1 VPAPADVRQDAGR
14 VARPVIVGVSLK
26 MYLGHAETV
35 AWCEAVAGIARAHP
49 ATARGEAEL
58 VVLPSYLSVPAAV
71 GILDGIAAV
80 GAQDLATEDSGAF
93 TGEVSGGQ
101 VRELGG
107 VFVEVGH
114 AERRR
119 LFGETDEVVRR
130 KADAA
135 LRAGLVPI
143 LCLGEE
149 AEQDPADAARES
161 GRQLD
166 DALALARESGHG
178 GRIVVAYE
186 PQWAI
191 GADAP
196 ASDAHIRAVCR
207 DLRARVRAL
216 DGHSGSAVIYGG
228 SAGPGLLTRIGD
240 DVDGLFLGRFAH
252 DPRAVAAI
260 LDEVHA
266 RAAARPA
273 PDPAR

>member
-1 VPAPADVRQDAGR
+1 MPATPAAP
-14 VARPVIVGVSLK
+14 PVVIGVSLK

-35 AWCEAVAGIARAHP
+35 AWCTAVADIARAHP
-49 ATARGEAEL
+49 ATAGGEAEL

-71 GILDGIAAV
+71 GILDGLAAV
-80 GAQDLATEDSGAF
+80 GAQDLAAEVSGAF

-101 VRELGG
+101 IRELGG
-107 VFVEVGH
+107 LFVEVGH

-135 LRAGLVPI
+135 LAAGLVPI

-149 AEQDPADAARES
+149 ARQDPHDAARECL
-161 GRQLD
+161 RQLD
-166 DALALARESGHG
+166 DALAVAADAGHG

-191 GADAP
+191 GAPEP

-207 DLRARVRAL
+207 QLRARVRAL
-216 DGHSGSAVIYGG
+216 DARPGSRVIYGG

-252 DPRAVAAI
+252 DPRAVAMI

-266 RAAARPA
+266 RAAARTA
-273 PDPAR
+273 PDGTR

>member
-1 VPAPADVRQDAGR
+1 VAEPASPAAPPTV
-14 VARPVIVGVSLK
+14 VGVSLK
-26 MYLGHAETV
+26 MYFGHARTL
-35 AWCEAVAGIARAHP
+35 AWCRDVAGLARTHPAVASGA
-49 ATARGEAEL
+49 AEL
-58 VVLPSYLSVPAAV
+58 VVLPSYLAVPAAV
-71 GILDGIAAV
+71 GILDGVARV
-80 GAQDLATEDSGAF
+80 GAQDLATDDAGAF

-101 VRELGG
+101 IREVGG
-107 VFVEVGH
+107 SFVEVGH

-149 AEQDPADAARES
+149 AAQEPADAARECV
-161 GRQLD
+161 RQLD
-166 DALALARESGHG
+166 DALALAHAAGHG

-191 GADAP
+191 GADEP

-207 DLRARVRAL
+207 ELRAHVRGLGA
-216 DGHSGSAVIYGG
+216 HPGSVIIYGG
-228 SAGPGLLTRIGD
+228 TAGPGLLTRIGD
-240 DVDGLFLGRFAH
+240 DVDGLFLGRRAH
-252 DPRAVAAI
+252 DPASVAAV

-266 RAAARPA
+266 RATGRAAPPGA
-273 PDPAR
+273 

>member
-1 VPAPADVRQDAGR
+1 MPAQPA
-14 VARPVIVGVSLK
+14 VIGVSLK
-26 MYLGHAETV
+26 MYLGHAETL
-35 AWCEAVAGIARAHP
+35 AWCEAVAAIARTHP
-49 ATARGEAEL
+49 ATTRGEAEL

-71 GILDGIAAV
+71 GILDGVAAV
-80 GAQDLATEDSGAF
+80 GAQDLAADDAGAS

-101 VRELGG
+101 IRELGAT
-107 VFVEVGH
+107 FVEVGH

-130 KADAA
+130 KADRA
-135 LRAGLVPI
+135 LASGLVPL
-143 LCLGEE
+143 LCVGEE
-149 AEQDPADAARES
+149 DRRAPADAARECI
-161 GRQLD
+161 RQLD
-166 DALALARESGHG
+166 DALALAAGRGHG

-191 GADAP
+191 GAAEP
-196 ASDAHIRAVCR
+196 ASDAHIRAVGR
-207 DLRARVRAL
+207 ELRAHVRS
-216 DGHSGSAVIYGG
+216 HSAHPGSAVVYGG

-266 RAAARPA
+266 RAAAGPA
-273 PDPAR
+273 AGASR

>member
-1 VPAPADVRQDAGR
+1 MT
-14 VARPVIVGVSLK
+14 ARPAVIGVSLK
-26 MYLGHAETV
+26 MHLGHAETV
-35 AWCEAVAGIARAHP
+35 AWCEAVAAIARAHP
-49 ATARGEAEL
+49 ATTGGEAEL

-71 GILDGIAAV
+71 GILDGLAAV
-80 GAQDLATEDSGAF
+80 GAQDLATEDAGAF

-101 VRELGG
+101 IRELGG
-107 VFVEVGH
+107 AFVEVGH

-143 LCLGEE
+143 LCVGEE
-149 AEQDPADAARES
+149 AHGDPTDAAHECI
-161 GRQLD
+161 RQLD
-166 DALALARESGHG
+166 DALALAREAGHG

-191 GADAP
+191 GAAEPAP
-196 ASDAHIRAVCR
+196 DAHIRGVCR
-207 DLRARVRAL
+207 RLRAHVRGL
-216 DGHSGSAVIYGG
+216 DAHPASAVIYGG
-228 SAGPGLLTRIGD
+228 SAGPDLLTRIGD

-252 DPRAVAAI
+252 DPRAVRAI

-273 PDPAR
+273 SDAAR

>member
-1 VPAPADVRQDAGR
+1 MPAHPP
-14 VARPVIVGVSLK
+14 ARPAFVGVSLK
-26 MYLGHAETV
+26 MYLGHTETV
-35 AWCEAVAGIARAHP
+35 AWCRAVADVARVHP
-49 ATARGEAEL
+49 ATRAGEAEL

-71 GILDGIAAV
+71 GILDGLAAV
-80 GAQDLATEDSGAF
+80 GAQDLATDDAGAF

-101 VRELGG
+101 IRELGG
-107 VFVEVGH
+107 AFVEVGH

-135 LRAGLVPI
+135 LRAGLVPLI
-143 LCLGEE
+143 CLGEE
-149 AEQDPADAARES
+149 TRGDPADAARECA
-161 GRQLD
+161 RQLD
-166 DALALARESGHG
+166 DALALAAERGHG

-191 GADAP
+191 GAAEP
-196 ASDAHIRAVCR
+196 ASDAHIRGVCR
-207 DLRARVRAL
+207 ELRAHVRAL
-216 DGHSGSAVIYGG
+216 GAHPGSAVVYGG

-252 DPRAVAAI
+252 DPRAVASI

-266 RAAARPA
+266 RAARPA
-273 PDPAR
+273 SDASR

>member
-1 VPAPADVRQDAGR
+1 VAPQPP
-14 VARPVIVGVSLK
+14 ARPVIVGVSLK
-26 MYLGHAETV
+26 MYLGHADTV
-35 AWCEAVAGIARAHP
+35 AWCRAVAEIARAHP
-49 ATARGEAEL
+49 TTADGEAEL

-71 GILDGIAAV
+71 GILDGVAAV
-80 GAQDLATEDSGAF
+80 GAQDLATEDAGAY

-107 VFVEVGH
+107 AFVEVGH

-119 LFGETDEVVRR
+119 LFGETDDVVRR
-130 KADAA
+130 KVDAA

-149 AEQDPADAARES
+149 AVQDPADAAVECI
-161 GRQLD
+161 RQLD
-166 DALALARESGHG
+166 DALADAAEAGHG

-191 GADAP
+191 GAAEP

-207 DLRARVRAL
+207 ELRARVRAL
-216 DGHSGSAVIYGG
+216 DAHPGSAVIYGG

-266 RAAARPA
+266 RAAGLSPASDAAR
-273 PDPAR
+273 

>member
-1 VPAPADVRQDAGR
+1 MT
-14 VARPVIVGVSLK
+14 ARPAMIGVSLK

-35 AWCEAVAGIARAHP
+35 AWCEAVAAIARTHP
-49 ATARGEAEL
+49 ATTGGEAEL
-58 VVLPSYLSVPAAV
+58 VALPSYLSVPAAV
-71 GILDGIAAV
+71 RILDGLAAV
-80 GAQDLATEDSGAF
+80 GAQDLAAEDAGAF

-101 VRELGG
+101 IRELGG
-107 VFVEVGH
+107 AFVEVGH

-119 LFGETDEVVRR
+119 LFGETDQVVRR

-143 LCLGEE
+143 LCVGEE
-149 AEQDPADAARES
+149 TRQDPADAARECI
-161 GRQLD
+161 RQLD
-166 DALALARESGHG
+166 DALAAARAAGHG

-191 GADAP
+191 GAAEP

-207 DLRARVRAL
+207 ELRAPVRAL
-216 DGHSGSAVIYGG
+216 DAHPGSAVIYGG

-252 DPRAVAAI
+252 DPRAVASI

-273 PDPAR
+273 SDAAR

>member
-1 VPAPADVRQDAGR
+1 MPAEPAAP
-14 VARPVIVGVSLK
+14 PVVIGVSLK
-26 MYLGHAETV
+26 LYLGHAETV
-35 AWCEAVAGIARAHP
+35 AWCEAVASIARAHP
-49 ATARGEAEL
+49 ATTGSEAEV

-80 GAQDLATEDSGAF
+80 GAQDLAEADAGAF

-101 VRELGG
+101 IRELGG
-107 VFVEVGH
+107 AFVEVGH

-143 LCLGEE
+143 ICVGEG
-149 AEQDPADAARES
+149 ARQDTADAARECV
-161 GRQLD
+161 RQLD
-166 DALALARESGHG
+166 DALAAARAAGHG

-191 GADAP
+191 GAAEP
-196 ASDAHIRAVCR
+196 ASDAHIRGVCR
-207 DLRARVRAL
+207 ELRAHARGLAA
-216 DGHSGSAVIYGG
+216 HPGSAVIYGG

-252 DPRAVAAI
+252 DPEAVRAI

-273 PDPAR
+273 SDAAR

>member
-1 VPAPADVRQDAGR
+1 MT
-14 VARPVIVGVSLK
+14 ARPAVIGVSLK
-26 MYLGHAETV
+26 MHLGHAETV
-35 AWCEAVAGIARAHP
+35 AWCEAVAAVTRAHP
-49 ATARGEAEL
+49 ATTGGEAEL

-71 GILDGIAAV
+71 GILAGLASV
-80 GAQDLATEDSGAF
+80 GAQDLATEDAGAF

-101 VRELGG
+101 IRELGG
-107 VFVEVGH
+107 AFVEVGH

-143 LCLGEE
+143 LCVGEE
-149 AEQDPADAARES
+149 ARQDPADAAAECV
-161 GRQLD
+161 RQLD
-166 DALALARESGHG
+166 DALALAAERGRG

-191 GADAP
+191 GAAEPAP
-196 ASDAHIRAVCR
+196 DAHIRGVCR
-207 DLRARVRAL
+207 RLRAHVRGLAA
-216 DGHSGSAVIYGG
+216 HRASAVIYGG
-228 SAGPGLLTRIGD
+228 SAGPDLLTRIGD

-252 DPRAVAAI
+252 DPRAVRAI

-273 PDPAR
+273 SDAAR

>member
-1 VPAPADVRQDAGR
+1 VP
-14 VARPVIVGVSLK
+14 VARPTVVGVSLK
-26 MYLGHAETV
+26 MHLGHADTV
-35 AWCEAVAGIARAHP
+35 AWCRAVAEIARAHP
-49 ATARGEAEL
+49 ATAGGEAEL

-71 GILDGIAAV
+71 GILDGLAAV
-80 GAQDLATEDSGAF
+80 GAQDLATEDAGAY

-107 VFVEVGH
+107 AFVEVGH

-119 LFGETDEVVRR
+119 LFGETDDVVRR
-130 KADAA
+130 KVDAA

-149 AEQDPADAARES
+149 AAQDPADAAVECV
-161 GRQLD
+161 RQLD
-166 DALALARESGHG
+166 DALADAAEAGHG

-191 GADAP
+191 GAAEP

-207 DLRARVRAL
+207 ELRARVRAL
-216 DGHSGSAVIYGG
+216 DAYPGSAVIYGG

-266 RAAARPA
+266 RAAGLSPA
-273 PDPAR
+273 SDAAL

>member
-1 VPAPADVRQDAGR
+1 
-14 VARPVIVGVSLK
+14 

-35 AWCEAVAGIARAHP
+35 AWCEAVAAIARTHP
-49 ATARGEAEL
+49 ATTGGEAEL
-58 VVLPSYLSVPAAV
+58 VALPSYLSVPAAV
-71 GILDGIAAV
+71 RILDGLAAV
-80 GAQDLATEDSGAF
+80 GAQDLAAEDAGAF

-101 VRELGG
+101 IRELGG
-107 VFVEVGH
+107 AFVEVGH

-143 LCLGEE
+143 LCVGEE
-149 AEQDPADAARES
+149 TRQDPADAARECI
-161 GRQLD
+161 RQLD
-166 DALALARESGHG
+166 DALAAARAAGHG

-191 GADAP
+191 GAAEP

-207 DLRARVRAL
+207 ELRAHVRAL
-216 DGHSGSAVIYGG
+216 DAHPGSAVIYGG
-228 SAGPGLLTRIGD
+228 SAGPGLLTGIGD

-252 DPRAVAAI
+252 DPRAVASI

-266 RAAARPA
+266 RAAAHPA
-273 PDPAR
+273 SDAAR

>member
-1 VPAPADVRQDAGR
+1 MPAQPP
-14 VARPVIVGVSLK
+14 ARPAFVGVSLK
-26 MYLGHAETV
+26 MYLGHADTV
-35 AWCEAVAGIARAHP
+35 AWCEAVADIARAHP
-49 ATARGEAEL
+49 ATTGGEAEL
-58 VVLPSYLSVPAAV
+58 VALPSYLSLPAAV
-71 GILDGIAAV
+71 GILDGLAAV
-80 GAQDLATEDSGAF
+80 GAQDLAAEDAGAF

-101 VRELGG
+101 IRELGG
-107 VFVEVGH
+107 AFVEVGH

-135 LRAGLVPI
+135 LRSGLVPI
-143 LCLGEE
+143 LCVGEE
-149 AEQDPADAARES
+149 THGDPTDAARECI
-161 GRQLD
+161 RQLD
-166 DALALARESGHG
+166 DALAAARAAGHG

-191 GADAP
+191 GAAEP
-196 ASDAHIRAVCR
+196 ASDAHIRGVGR
-207 DLRARVRAL
+207 ELRAHVRAL
-216 DGHSGSAVIYGG
+216 DAHPGSAVVYGG

-266 RAAARPA
+266 RSAARPA
-273 PDPAR
+273 SDAAS

>member
-1 VPAPADVRQDAGR
+1 MPAQPAVSPA
-14 VARPVIVGVSLK
+14 VIGVSLK

-35 AWCEAVAGIARAHP
+35 AWCEAVAAIAREHP
-49 ATARGEAEL
+49 ATTGGEAEL
-58 VVLPSYLSVPAAV
+58 VALPSYLSVPAAV
-71 GILDGIAAV
+71 GILDQLAAV
-80 GAQDLATEDSGAF
+80 GAQDLAAEDAGAF

-101 VRELGG
+101 IRELGG
-107 VFVEVGH
+107 AFVEVGH

-130 KADAA
+130 KTDAA
-135 LRAGLVPI
+135 LRSGLVPI
-143 LCLGEE
+143 LCVGEE
-149 AEQDPADAARES
+149 AHGDPAHAARECV
-161 GRQLD
+161 RQLD
-166 DALALARESGHG
+166 DALALAREAGHG

-186 PQWAI
+186 PRWAI
-191 GADAP
+191 GAAEP
-196 ASDAHIRAVCR
+196 ASDAHIRGVCR
-207 DLRARVRAL
+207 VLRAHVRGL
-216 DGHSGSAVIYGG
+216 DAHPGSAVIYGG

-273 PDPAR
+273 SDAAG

>member
-1 VPAPADVRQDAGR
+1 VPAQP
-14 VARPVIVGVSLK
+14 VASPTVVGVSLK

-35 AWCEAVAGIARAHP
+35 AWCGAVAEIARAHP
-49 ATARGEAEL
+49 ATAGGAAEL

-71 GILDGIAAV
+71 GILDGLAAV
-80 GAQDLATEDSGAF
+80 GAQDLAAEDAGAF
-93 TGEVSGGQ
+93 TGEVSGAQ
-101 VRELGG
+101 IRELGG
-107 VFVEVGH
+107 AFVEVGH

-135 LRAGLVPI
+135 LWVGLVPI

-149 AEQDPADAARES
+149 TEQDPADAARECA
-161 GRQLD
+161 RQLD
-166 DALALARESGHG
+166 DALALAAERQHG

-191 GADAP
+191 GAAEP

-207 DLRARVRAL
+207 ELRGRVRAL
-216 DGHSGSAVIYGG
+216 DAHPGSAVIYGG

-273 PDPAR
+273 SGASR

>member
-1 VPAPADVRQDAGR
+1 MT
-14 VARPVIVGVSLK
+14 ARPATIGVSLK

-35 AWCEAVAGIARAHP
+35 AWCEAVAAIARTHP
-49 ATARGEAEL
+49 ATTGGEAEL
-58 VVLPSYLSVPAAV
+58 VALPAYLSVPAAV
-71 GILDGIAAV
+71 RILDGLAAV
-80 GAQDLATEDSGAF
+80 GAQDLAAEDAGAF

-101 VRELGG
+101 IRELGG
-107 VFVEVGH
+107 AFVEVGH

-119 LFGETDEVVRR
+119 LFGETDQVVRR

-143 LCLGEE
+143 LCVGEE
-149 AEQDPADAARES
+149 TRQDPADAARECI
-161 GRQLD
+161 RQLD
-166 DALALARESGHG
+166 DALAAARAAGHG

-191 GADAP
+191 GAAEP

-207 DLRARVRAL
+207 ELRAHVRAL
-216 DGHSGSAVIYGG
+216 DAHPGSAVIYGG

-252 DPRAVAAI
+252 DPRAVASI

-273 PDPAR
+273 SDAAR

>member
-1 VPAPADVRQDAGR
+1 MPAQPA
-14 VARPVIVGVSLK
+14 ARPTFVGVSLK

-35 AWCEAVAGIARAHP
+35 AWCRAVAGVARAHP
-49 ATARGEAEL
+49 ATAGGEAEL
-58 VVLPSYLSVPAAV
+58 VVLPSYLSVPTAV
-71 GILDGIAAV
+71 GILDGVAAV
-80 GAQDLATEDSGAF
+80 GAQDLATEDAGAF

-101 VRELGG
+101 IRELGG
-107 VFVEVGH
+107 AFVEVGH

-119 LFGETDEVVRR
+119 LFGETDAVVRR

-135 LRAGLVPI
+135 LRAGLVPMI
-143 LCLGEE
+143 CLGEE
-149 AEQDPADAARES
+149 SEGDPADAARECV
-161 GRQLD
+161 RQLD
-166 DALALARESGHG
+166 DALALAAERGHG

-186 PQWAI
+186 PRWAI
-191 GADAP
+191 GAAEP
-196 ASDAHIRAVCR
+196 ASDAHIRVVCR
-207 DLRARVRAL
+207 ELRAHVGAL
-216 DGHSGSAVIYGG
+216 DAHPGSAVVYGG

-273 PDPAR
+273 SDGSR

>member
-1 VPAPADVRQDAGR
+1 M
-14 VARPVIVGVSLK
+14 IGVSLK

-35 AWCEAVAGIARAHP
+35 AWCEAVAAIARTHP
-49 ATARGEAEL
+49 ATTGGEAEL
-58 VVLPSYLSVPAAV
+58 VALPSYLSVPAAV
-71 GILDGIAAV
+71 RILDGLAAV
-80 GAQDLATEDSGAF
+80 GAQDLAAEDAGAF

-101 VRELGG
+101 IRELGG
-107 VFVEVGH
+107 AFVEVGH

-119 LFGETDEVVRR
+119 LFGETDQVVRR

-143 LCLGEE
+143 LCVGEE
-149 AEQDPADAARES
+149 TRQDPADAARECI
-161 GRQLD
+161 RQLD
-166 DALALARESGHG
+166 DALAAARAAGH
-178 GRIVVAYE
+178 RIVVAYE

-191 GADAP
+191 GAAEP

-207 DLRARVRAL
+207 ELRAHVRAL
-216 DGHSGSAVIYGG
+216 DAHPGSAVIYGG

-252 DPRAVAAI
+252 DPRAVASI

-273 PDPAR
+273 SDAAR

>member
-1 VPAPADVRQDAGR
+1 VPAHPP
-14 VARPVIVGVSLK
+14 ARPTFVGVSLK

-35 AWCEAVAGIARAHP
+35 AWCADVADIARAHP
-49 ATARGEAEL
+49 ATRSGEAEL

-71 GILDGIAAV
+71 GILDGLAAV
-80 GAQDLATEDSGAF
+80 GAQDLATEDAGAF

-101 VRELGG
+101 IRELGG
-107 VFVEVGH
+107 AFVEVGH

-135 LRAGLVPI
+135 LRAGLVP
-143 LCLGEE
+143 LVCLGEGTRG
-149 AEQDPADAARES
+149 DPVDAARACA
-161 GRQLD
+161 RQLD
-166 DALALARESGHG
+166 DALALAAEHGHG

-191 GADAP
+191 GAAEPAP
-196 ASDAHIRAVCR
+196 DAHIRGVCR
-207 DLRARVRAL
+207 ELRAHVRAL
-216 DGHSGSAVIYGG
+216 GAHPGSAVVYGG

-266 RAAARPA
+266 RTARPA
-273 PDPAR
+273 SDASR

>member
-1 VPAPADVRQDAGR
+1 MPAQPAVS
-14 VARPVIVGVSLK
+14 PVVIGVSLK

-35 AWCEAVAGIARAHP
+35 AWCKAVAAIARAHP
-49 ATARGEAEL
+49 ATTGGEAEV

-71 GILDGIAAV
+71 GILDGLAAV
-80 GAQDLATEDSGAF
+80 GAQDLATEDAGAF

-101 VRELGG
+101 LRELGG
-107 VFVEVGH
+107 AFVEVGH

-149 AEQDPADAARES
+149 VRQDPADAARECT
-161 GRQLD
+161 RQLD
-166 DALALARESGHG
+166 DALALAAAGGNG
-178 GRIVVAYE
+178 GRVVVAYE

-191 GADAP
+191 GAAEP
-196 ASDAHIRAVCR
+196 ASDAHIRGVCR
-207 DLRARVRAL
+207 ELRAHVRVL
-216 DGHSGSAVIYGG
+216 DAHPGSAVIYGG

-252 DPRAVAAI
+252 DPRAVASI

-266 RAAARPA
+266 RAARPA
-273 PDPAR
+273 PDASR